1 MWIDATGGDNELG
14 PAEAVGVGGEE
25 CAVVTSVAC
34 TRSEAGAADIVM
46 WGS

>member
-1 MWIDATGGDNELG
+1 MWIDATSGEDEMRSVG
-14 PAEAVGVGGEE
+14 AVGDGGEE
-25 CAVVTSVAC
+25 CVAVTGVAG